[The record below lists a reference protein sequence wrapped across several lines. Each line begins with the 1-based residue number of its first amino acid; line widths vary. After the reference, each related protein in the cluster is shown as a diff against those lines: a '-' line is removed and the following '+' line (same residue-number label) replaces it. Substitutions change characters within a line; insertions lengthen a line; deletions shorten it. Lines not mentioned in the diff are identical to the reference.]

1 MARTILGLASILAL
15 ASACATTSAP
25 ASGTAPVRSQ
35 AATGQTAAPAVAS
48 GDQKL
53 VCSTERP
60 VGSNI
65 PKRICRTPEQIERER
80 QAAQDKIRDI
90 QTPGPKKAD

>member
-35 AATGQTAAPAVAS
+35 AATGQTGGPAVAS